1 MTQNNKNTDKDLEVL
16 RYLEHQE
23 KISQRELS
31 ASLGISLGKVNF
43 ILKALVEK
51 GSIKAK
57 NFINNK
63 NKRAYAYYL
72 TPQGIEEKTKL
83 GYGLTLF
90 KHIHFASTRKKV
102 QCRLNLIVVIL
113 IFTLS
118 STDQLMHKINVRNVT
133 PIQ

>member
-16 RYLEHQE
+16 RYLENQE

-83 GYGLTLF
+83 TINFF
-90 KHIHFASTRKKV
+90 KRKMQEYDDIKKELKELEDEINKTKKT
-102 QCRLNLIVVIL
+102 QQERLLC
-113 IFTLS
+113 T
-118 STDQLMHKINVRNVT
+118 
-133 PIQ
+133 

>member
-43 ILKALVEK
+43 ILKAHVEK

-83 GYGLTLF
+83 TINFF
-90 KHIHFASTRKKV
+90 KRKMQEYDDIKKE
-102 QCRLNLIVVIL
+102 LKELE
-113 IFTLS
+113 
-118 STDQLMHKINVRNVT
+118 DEINKT
-133 PIQ
+133 KKDYE